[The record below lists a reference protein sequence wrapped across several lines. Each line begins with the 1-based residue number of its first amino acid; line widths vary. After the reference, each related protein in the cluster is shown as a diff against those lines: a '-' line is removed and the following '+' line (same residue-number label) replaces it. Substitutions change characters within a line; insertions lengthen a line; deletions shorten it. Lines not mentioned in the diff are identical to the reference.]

1 MFNSLVNY
9 FIPKSARND
18 IETFRAA
25 RIFVTVLLVISQ
37 ANLLSI
43 ANGYVIRYEAIQ
55 YMLLANSILCIVG
68 VFLFRAGLPIVP
80 STHLFSGHQALM
92 MFLQSWW
99 GGGLESPGTIALFL
113 LPATTMMLIGRRG
126 AIYWFV
132 FAIAALFFFYG
143 YEKMYGQLPVH
154 YDLSKFDYYLLVSLV
169 GIITSGF
176 IIILVFDYEKTRAVH
191 SLIYKNEELKS
202 TQDQLIQSEKL
213 ASLGELTAGIAHEI
227 QNPLNFVNNF
237 SELSVD
243 LAKDLNDEIHKPDI
257 DKKYVEELL
266 TDLTSNQEKINHH
279 GKRASSIVKGMLEHS
294 RTSTG
299 ERALTDINALAD
311 EYLRL
316 SYHGLRAK
324 DPSFNADY
332 KTDFETP
339 LPKINI
345 VPQDMGRVL
354 LNLYNNAF
362 YAVYQRAKAPQPPK
376 GEYIPIVTVRTRL
389 VTPPLG
395 AGGLIEIR
403 VKDNGMGMSE
413 SVKAKIFQPFFTTKP
428 TGEGTGLG
436 LSLAYDIVTKG
447 HGGTLEVISTE
458 GVGSEFIIQL
468 PLK

>member
-25 RIFVTVLLVISQ
+25 RIFVIVLLVISQ
-37 ANLLSI
+37 ANLISI
-43 ANGYVIRYEAIQ
+43 VNGYVISYEATQ
-55 YMLLANSILCIVG
+55 YMLLANSVLCIVG
-68 VFLFRAGLPIVP
+68 VFLFRGGLPLVP
-80 STHLFSGHQALM
+80 STHLYIGHHAVTF
-92 MFLQSWW
+92 FLQSWW

-126 AIYWFV
+126 AFYWFI
-132 FAIAALFFFYG
+132 FAIAALFFFYW
-143 YEKMYGQLPVH
+143 YENIYGQLPVH
-154 YDLSKFDYYLLVSLV
+154 FDLSKFDYYLLVSLI
-169 GIITSGF
+169 GIITCGF
-176 IIILVFDYEKTRAVH
+176 IIILVFDYEKTRAMH

-202 TQDQLIQSEKL
+202 TQDQLIQKEKL

-243 LAKDLNDEIHKPDI
+243 LAKELNEEI
-257 DKKYVEELL
+257 DKKLIDKELVK
-266 TDLTSNQEKINHH
+266 DLVADLSSNQQKINHH
-279 GKRASSIVKGMLEHS
+279 GKRASGIVKAMLEHS

-299 ERALTDINALAD
+299 ERALTDINELAD

-332 KTDFETP
+332 KTDFEAP
-339 LPKINI
+339 SPKITI
-345 VPQDMGRVL
+345 VPQDIGRVL
-354 LNLYNNAF
+354 LNLINNAF
-362 YAVYQRAKAPQPPK
+362 YAVHQRAQLSKSSQLLESYTPS
-376 GEYIPIVTVRTRL
+376 VL
-389 VTPPLG
+389 VSTKQ
-395 AGGLIEIR
+395 ADNHIIIK
-403 VKDNGMGMSE
+403 VKDNGTGMPE
-413 SVKAKIFQPFFTTKP
+413 IVKAKIFQPFFTTKP

-447 HGGTLEVISTE
+447 HGGTLEVLSTE
-458 GVGSEFIIQL
+458 GVGSAFSIRL
-468 PLK
+468 PFKTN